1 MKRLGSLP
9 QQLAVALVLPAMALM
24 FALYGCGGGGGTGNT
39 PSTNNPPS
47 TTRGVTVLVQ
57 DAFTKSPIASAS
69 VRIGTQNFTT
79 NSQGVVNTPLQ
90 PRVYQ
95 LQVSK
100 NGYATVSTY
109 IACYEGAQFPV
120 RLTPN
125 LPPVTDETF
134 QQRSEQV
141 FAAAENL
148 RDAIAAVKSAGETT
162 NQDVLLLFTTAS
174 SAFTASLNSVSGYS
188 PSKGN
193 FAGRGRLNFLSS
205 FFGLVKVSQ
214 GTEEILRIRNKLLA
228 GEDVPEIDAWLA
240 QHPYQGARSLRELR
254 EMYPGPTID
263 PVLHRLLIIYE
274 QQNPTSGF
282 NKAMEG
288 AEDIWLSQLPDLL
301 EGPKN
306 LLGKLIDKVWS
317 GAGKL
322 VVKTLDYGYLVLKN
336 KEQIAWLWDKVK
348 SQLIL
353 VKVKNEQEITLPQ
366 TTYDIVISNGT
377 AHVPTFVSNYQ
388 LGAGVQT
395 LTVTPTPISITP
407 IGFTT
412 YVGQFSKTFDD
423 TNASG
428 TCRFTVN
435 ISLKAEVPPE
445 NSDGKGNLI
454 VNGTWSAKVIALAP
468 GVTSVNPS
476 EGTYTF
482 QNAKGTLNCDLLS
495 QPKTAGGVVEGIWGT
510 GVIEDGVEV
519 KSGAW
524 VGLAG
529 EIGSNA
535 INGEIGFMVR
545 FSAFTAY
552 VTGPITLKKQ

>member
-1 MKRLGSLP
+1 MKQFVSLSQRLT
-9 QQLAVALVLPAMALM
+9 VALVFPIAALV
-24 FALYGCGGGGGTGNT
+24 FALYGCGGGGGTNNT
-39 PSTNNPPS
+39 PS
-47 TTRGVTVLVQ
+47 TTRGITVLVQ
-57 DAFTKSPIASAS
+57 DAFTKTPIASAS

-79 NSQGVVNTPLQ
+79 NSQGVVNATLQ
-90 PRVYQ
+90 PGVYQ

-100 NGYATVSTY
+100 NGYSTFSTSV
-109 IACYEGAQFPV
+109 ACFEGAQFPV

-125 LPPVTDETF
+125 LSTVTDETF

-148 RDAIAAVKSAGETT
+148 RDAIAAVKSANETT
-162 NQDVLLLFTTAS
+162 NQDVILLFATAS
-174 SAFTASLNSVSGYS
+174 NAFTAALNSVSNYL
-188 PSKGN
+188 PTKGK
-193 FAGRGRLNFLSS
+193 FAGRGRLDFLSS

-214 GTEEILRIRNKLLA
+214 GTEEILNIRNKLLA

-254 EMYPGPTID
+254 EMYPGPTVY

-274 QQNPTSGF
+274 RQNPNSGF
-282 NKAMEG
+282 NKAMDG
-288 AEDIWLSQLPDLL
+288 AKDTWLSQWPNLL
-301 EGPKN
+301 DGAKN
-306 LLGKLIDKVWS
+306 LLGELVHNVW
-317 GAGKL
+317 GAVGKL
-322 VVKTLDYGYLVLKN
+322 AFKTADYASLVLQN

-348 SQLIL
+348 RQLIL

-377 AHVPTFVSNYQ
+377 AHAPTFVSDYQ
-388 LGAGVQT
+388 LGAGVQI
-395 LTVTPTPISITP
+395 LTITPTLIGITP
-407 IGFTT
+407 IGFTA
-412 YVGQFSKTFDD
+412 YVGQFSKTFDV
-423 TNASG
+423 TNSVG
-428 TCRFTVN
+428 TCRFTVD

-454 VNGTWSAKVIALAP
+454 VNGTWNAKVIALAP

-495 QPKTAGGVVEGIWGT
+495 QPKTAEGTVEGIWGT
-510 GVIEDGVEV
+510 GVIEDGVEL
-519 KSGAW
+519 KSRAW
-524 VGLAG
+524 VGLVG

-535 INGEIGFMVR
+535 INGEVGFMVR

-552 VTGPITLKKQ
+552 VTEPVTLRKQ